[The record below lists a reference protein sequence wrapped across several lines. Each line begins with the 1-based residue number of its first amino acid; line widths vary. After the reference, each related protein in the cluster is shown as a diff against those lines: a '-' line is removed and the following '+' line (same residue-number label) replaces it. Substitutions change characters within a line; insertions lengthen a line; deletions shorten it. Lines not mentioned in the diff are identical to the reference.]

1 MSQELTDLINAGPDP
16 SYSSLGSPR
25 RFYLAKRHA
34 AACGSD
40 TDLVETWRAKQEAE
54 PGTPLP
60 ADFPHLETLEEQGY
74 EMVEDLTGAGTSE
87 LETRGFG
94 LSEAEEIIA
103 ALAAL

>member
-1 MSQELTDLINAGPDP
+1 MSQELTDLINAGPDS

-34 AACGSD
+34 AEGGSD
-40 TDLVETWRAKQEAE
+40 PDLADSWRAKQEAE

-60 ADFPHLETLEEQGY
+60 VDFPHLEALEEEGY
-74 EMVEDLTGAGTSE
+74 EMVEDLTGAGSKE
-87 LETRGFG
+87 LEARGFN
-94 LSEAEEIIA
+94 LTEAEVIIA